1 MADGKRRA
9 LDLLTAGQGERVYLK
24 EECCFYVSWSGQVS
38 TSILKHPQIH
48 GKDRT
53 HWCWHSCQQMTMVV
67 TILLLLLVIL
77 LMLLFILLLL
87 GPLLLNH
94 LVQFVSS
101 RIQAIHLQ
109 MAFQRRYHPI

>member
-48 GKDRT
+48 GKDRP

-67 TILLLLLVIL
+67 TI
-77 LMLLFILLLL
+77 
-87 GPLLLNH
+87 P
-94 LVQFVSS
+94 SS
-101 RIQAIHLQ
+101 TACHSSNVT
-109 MAFQRRYHPI
+109 FYSPPPGTTPSKPPCPICIF